1 MTKLELK
8 QIKKA
13 LKEGDLK
20 IIAEITGLH
29 YQTVQNVFRGDS
41 PPRTRRDVVIQ
52 ARLRLDANRKE
63 SEKAIKLI
71 DKYV

>member
-20 IIAEITGLH
+20 IIAENTELH
-29 YQTVQNVFRGDS
+29 YQTVQNVFRGIS
-41 PPRTRRDVVIQ
+41 PPRTQRDVVAQ
-52 ARLRLDANRKE
+52 ARLILDANRKE